1 MSDADQHVSDATRA
15 AESEDE
21 RQNSGADRP
30 PTAEE
35 EAVADAQPPLDPEVA
50 DAYAH
55 QAEVG
60 ANIEGEG
67 KVG

>member
-1 MSDADQHVSDATRA
+1 MADPDQPVSDATRA

-21 RQNSGADRP
+21 RQPSGADRP

-35 EAVADAQPPLDPEVA
+35 EAVADAQPPLDPAVA
-50 DAYAH
+50 ANYEH

-60 ANIEGEG
+60 ANVEGEG
-67 KVG
+67 SIS